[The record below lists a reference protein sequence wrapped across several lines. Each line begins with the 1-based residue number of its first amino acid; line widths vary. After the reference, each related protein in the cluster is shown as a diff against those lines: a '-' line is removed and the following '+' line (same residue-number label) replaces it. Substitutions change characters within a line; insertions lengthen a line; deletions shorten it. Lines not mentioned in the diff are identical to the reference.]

1 MITRDTIEGR
11 PATVAY
17 INDRFEPVSAD
28 DATMVKVIFDD
39 GEVRFGIKSEKD
51 KRKSPVAAREASR
64 AGAVEGLIEC
74 SLVTATK
81 LDRCLIEPTI

>member
-17 INDRFEPVSAD
+17 INDRFEPARAD
-28 DATMVKVIFDD
+28 DATMVKVVFDD

-51 KRKSPVAAREASR
+51 KRKSLWRREKAKARALLKVR
-64 AGAVEGLIEC
+64 A
-74 SLVTATK
+74 
-81 LDRCLIEPTI
+81 